1 MVISV
6 MVFFMGCLAA
16 LNRLEVHS
24 ATEQERL
31 YGRAAAELLAAA
43 KQRAGGDV
51 MQALAALGQRAGEEP
66 DNLTLKAAVKKAEAE
81 VSRTESRCRFPKRF
95 FLPRLSHDCAEQ
107 VQAKTAQP
115 ADAFFAAASQPELE
129 PLSALVVTG
138 ACGCCRCFKACACCA
153 CCALT

>member
-1 MVISV
+1 MTAIDRFVVVAISV

-43 KQRAGGDV
+43 KERVGGDV

-66 DNLTLKAAVKKAEAE
+66 GNLTLKAAV
-81 VSRTESRCRFPKRF
+81 R
-95 FLPRLSHDCAEQ
+95 
-107 VQAKTAQP
+107 
-115 ADAFFAAASQPELE
+115 SQPLPPQHHASELYF
-129 PLSALVVTG
+129 LSATRSSTTTRCHQSLIRANLWR
-138 ACGCCRCFKACACCA
+138 ACRSRKPRQR
-153 CCALT
+153 